1 MADDLRLKVTQS
13 EYQTRLGTLDSKI
26 AALETIYQEYAALKM
41 ESHKVLGEGDS
52 NLQQLMDSVEKNMKA
67 VSGQHEM
74 LVKSRE
80 MLEKQNE
87 QIGIKSSEISQLLT
101 QAQETAKT
109 AFNTIKI
116 IGDMVT

>member
-1 MADDLRLKVTQS
+1 MADELRLKVTQS

-41 ESHKVLGEGDS
+41 ESHKVLGDGDS
-52 NLQQLMDSVEKNMKA
+52 NLQQLMDTVEKNMKA
-67 VSGQHEM
+67 VEGQHKM
-74 LVKSRE
+74 LMESRAT
-80 MLEKQNE
+80 LEKQNE
-87 QIGIKSSEISQLLT
+87 QLGMVSSSIGQLLDQT
-101 QAQETAKT
+101 METAKT

>member
-1 MADDLRLKVTQS
+1 MADELRLKVTQS

-26 AALETIYQEYAALKM
+26 AALETIYQEYSTLKM

-52 NLQQLMDSVEKNMKA
+52 NLQTLMNLVEKNMRA
-67 VSGQHEM
+67 VEGQHKM
-74 LVKSRE
+74 LIESRA

-87 QIGIKSSEISQLLT
+87 QLGMASSEIGRLIGEAAEL
-101 QAQETAKT
+101 AVNGFK
-109 AFNTIKI
+109 TIKI